1 MTVPTRYKCFRGPDS
16 AVPLLDVVGNLC
28 VKANGLPS
36 PSRIWAETNRGT
48 VEVLKTDKFE
58 SEVTRFIVEILR
70 LAGIEDQ
77 PSYTRNQIINK
88 SEETQN
94 ILLGAAYYD
103 DEYIT
108 KKLLTINGDI
118 DQYEDMMKRKAAEVI
133 DLTEPVIDDGDQ

>member
-1 MTVPTRYKCFRGPDS
+1 MLRF
-16 AVPLLDVVGNLC
+16 C
-28 VKANGLPS
+28 VC
-36 PSRIWAETNRGT
+36 
-48 VEVLKTDKFE
+48 
-58 SEVTRFIVEILR
+58 
-70 LAGIEDQ
+70 IEDQ

-118 DQYEDMMKRKAAEVI
+118 DQYEDMAKRKAAEVI
-133 DLTEPVIDDGDQ
+133 DLTEPGIDDGDQ

>member
-1 MTVPTRYKCFRGPDS
+1 M
-16 AVPLLDVVGNLC
+16 
-28 VKANGLPS
+28 
-36 PSRIWAETNRGT
+36 
-48 VEVLKTDKFE
+48 
-58 SEVTRFIVEILR
+58 R

-94 ILLGAAYYD
+94 ILLGAEYYD

-118 DQYEDMMKRKAAEVI
+118 DQYEDMAKRKAAEEI
-133 DLTEPVIDDGDQ
+133 DRSFAEPGAPGVSGDGEQ

>member
-1 MTVPTRYKCFRGPDS
+1 M
-16 AVPLLDVVGNLC
+16 
-28 VKANGLPS
+28 
-36 PSRIWAETNRGT
+36 
-48 VEVLKTDKFE
+48 KTDKFE

-108 KKLLTINGDI
+108 KSC
-118 DQYEDMMKRKAAEVI
+118 
-133 DLTEPVIDDGDQ
+133 

>member
-1 MTVPTRYKCFRGPDS
+1 M
-16 AVPLLDVVGNLC
+16 
-28 VKANGLPS
+28 
-36 PSRIWAETNRGT
+36 
-48 VEVLKTDKFE
+48 KTDKFE

-70 LAGIEDQ
+70 LAGIEDK

-118 DQYEDMMKRKAAEVI
+118 DQYEDMAKRKAAEEI
-133 DLTEPVIDDGDQ
+133 DRSFAEPDAPEVNGDGEQ

>member
-1 MTVPTRYKCFRGPDS
+1 M
-16 AVPLLDVVGNLC
+16 PLD
-28 VKANGLPS
+28 
-36 PSRIWAETNRGT
+36 
-48 VEVLKTDKFE
+48 LKTDKFE

-118 DQYEDMMKRKAAEVI
+118 DQYEDMAKRKAAEEI
-133 DLTEPVIDDGDQ
+133 DRSFAEPDAPGVNGDGEQ